1 MSLVESHGAAVQA
14 LASGIHAVSQ
24 TTSAFAATQAAWRF
38 FHNPRVSLSVLAAP
52 LVEFARKES
61 HIHCENYLLAAHDWS
76 QLLYEQHPSKKDRL
90 QLSSKHVPEGYEI
103 LTALLIS
110 DRDGLPIAPVEI
122 GLRAADG
129 VHCSRSEEVIAA
141 VSPLDEILPVMEHV
155 NQLSLPRPV
164 VHIVDAEADS
174 VDHYRQWDAAGHLF
188 LVRADNR
195 LVQHA
200 ESEKR
205 CSAIQAEL
213 RNQGKFKFSRPVLYR
228 GRKAQQFV
236 AEAAVV
242 LTRAAQRNR
251 PGVGDRRK
259 IPGPPLALRLIVSEV
274 RNLKGKLLAS
284 WFLLTNV
291 AASVAAEQIALWYYW
306 RWNIEKFF
314 KLIKSAGLEVEEWQ
328 QESADAIARRLWV
341 ACMTCVSVWQL
352 ARSQQPA
359 AKPARQLLI
368 RLSGRQMKYGVKF
381 TLPALLAGM
390 WTLLTML
397 ETLEHYTLDQLR
409 EIAAIALPKPFPAT
423 PPDV

>member
-24 TTSAFAATQAAWRF
+24 STNSFAATQAAWRF
-38 FHNPRVSLSVLAAP
+38 FHNPRISLSDLAAP
-52 LVEFARKES
+52 LVEFARQES
-61 HIHCENYLLAAHDWS
+61 HAHCENYLLAAHDWS
-76 QLLYEQHPSKKDRL
+76 QLLYEQHSSKKDRL
-90 QLSSKHVPEGYEI
+90 NLSSKHVPEGYEI

-122 GLRAADG
+122 GLRAVDG
-129 VHCSRSEEVIAA
+129 VHCSRSKEVIAA
-141 VSPLDEILPVMEHV
+141 VSPLDEILPVMEHI

-174 VDHYRQWDAAGHLF
+174 IDHFRQWSAAGHLF
-188 LVRADNR
+188 LVRADDR
-195 LVQHA
+195 LVMHA
-200 ESEKR
+200 GREKR

-213 RNQGKFKFSRPVLYR
+213 REQGKFKLARPVLYH

-236 AEAAVV
+236 AEATVV

-251 PGVGDRRK
+251 PGVGDRRR
-259 IPGPPLALRLIVSEV
+259 IPGPPLALRLIISEV
-274 RNLKGKLLAS
+274 RDLKGKLLAT
-284 WFLLTNV
+284 WLLLTNV
-291 AASVAAEQIALWYYW
+291 AADVAAEQLALWYYW

-314 KLIKSAGLEVEEWQ
+314 KLIKSAGLEIEQWQ

-341 ACMTCVSVWQL
+341 ACMACVSVWQL

-359 AKPARQLLI
+359 AEPARQLLV

-397 ETLEHYTLDQLR
+397 ETLEHYTIDQLR
-409 EIAAIALPKPFPAT
+409 EIAAVALPQRYPTK